1 VILCQRCIDIQLE
14 EGYMF
19 AAIEDKTLAAEFE
32 NIRRDRAEL

>member
-1 VILCQRCIDIQLE
+1 
-14 EGYMF
+14 MF